1 MTTSHYYWIREIA
14 RGGMGR
20 VDLIIRSQ
28 GAFRRLAA
36 VKRLHA
42 KLRDDADCR
51 AMFLDE
57 ARIAGMLK
65 HPNIVTVFDVGE
77 DDEGPYLIMDYID
90 GLSVQAITRRSA
102 QDYTPLPLA
111 VVVQVVVQAADGLHA
126 AHELT
131 APDGSLLNLVHRDVS
146 PHNMI
151 VGYDGIVRV
160 MDFGIARALGRTTQ
174 TSTGVLK
181 GKLAYMSPEQLRFR
195 PADRRSDIFALG
207 VVLYEMLTLKR
218 LYSNRNGDGP
228 QRILEEPPPDV
239 GLERDDLPPALVE
252 LVFRM
257 LAKDPDKRPDTAAE
271 VANCLR
277 EVLNDLMIM
286 DDEAIEL
293 QEYFRHRFEPETT
306 GHRREIQGA
315 LELLDEGKLPAWPL
329 TDPTLVMAPAVAEPP
344 KRWRLAL
351 GAGVLATLAVGAGIM
366 IGRTPNAEV
375 SPAGNVEPP
384 STIATPAP
392 PVAPPPPAPTAVR
405 VETQAVEPAPTPS
418 DAVEPEE
425 ATPESTPEA
434 TPEATPRVRRRRRPP
449 TPMEEAPE
457 PEPEP
462 EAEAPPPR
470 DRMPAGFG
478 NLGDQKS

>member
-1 MTTSHYYWIREIA
+1 MSTRMTTSHYYWIREIA

-20 VDLIIRSQ
+20 VDLIIRSE

-42 KLRDDADCR
+42 KLRDDVECR

-111 VVVQVVVQAADGLHA
+111 VVVQIIVQAADGLHA

-131 APDGSLLNLVHRDVS
+131 APDGSVLNLVHRDVS

-218 LYSNRNGDGP
+218 LYSNRDGDGP

-257 LAKDPDKRPDTAAE
+257 LAKEPTKRPATAAE

-277 EVLNDLMIM
+277 EILNDLMIV

-306 GHRREIQGA
+306 GHRQEIQSA
-315 LELLDEGKLPAWPL
+315 LKRLDEGTLPAWPL
-329 TDPTLVMAPAVAEPP
+329 TDPALVLAPAVMNAP
-344 KRWRLAL
+344 KRWLLAL
-351 GAGVLATLAVGAGIM
+351 GAGLLVTLAVGAGVI
-366 IGRTPNAEV
+366 IGR
-375 SPAGNVEPP
+375 SPELEPERQVESP
-384 STIATPAP
+384 STVASPAP
-392 PVAPPPPAPTAVR
+392 PAAQTPLAPAAVH
-405 VETQAVEPAPTPS
+405 VETHAAEPEPATPS
-418 DAVEPEE
+418 DIG
-425 ATPESTPEA
+425 ESGE
-434 TPEATPRVRRRRRPP
+434 
-449 TPMEEAPE
+449 
-457 PEPEP
+457 
-462 EAEAPPPR
+462 
-470 DRMPAGFG
+470 
-478 NLGDQKS
+478 

>member
-42 KLRDDADCR
+42 KLRDDVDCR

-111 VVVQVVVQAADGLHA
+111 VVVQIIVQAADGLHA

-195 PADRRSDIFALG
+195 PADRRSDLFALG

-218 LYSNRNGDGP
+218 LYTNRDGDGP
-228 QRILEEPPPDV
+228 RRILEEPPPDV
-239 GLERDDLPPALVE
+239 GLERDDLPPALVQ

-257 LAKDPDKRPDTAAE
+257 LAKDPNKRPDTAAE

-277 EVLNDLMIM
+277 EVLNELMIM

-306 GHRREIQGA
+306 GHRREIQTA

-329 TDPTLVMAPAVAEPP
+329 TDPTLVMAPAVADPP
-344 KRWRLAL
+344 KRWLLAL

-366 IGRTPNAEV
+366 IGRTPEPVASPEV
-375 SPAGNVEPP
+375 RVESP
-384 STIATPAP
+384 STIPVPPLPAAP
-392 PVAPPPPAPTAVR
+392 PVPIAAVPVAPVR
-405 VETQAVEPAPTPS
+405 VETQAPDQVPVADAPPEE
-418 DAVEPEE
+418 VEPEVE
-425 ATPESTPEA
+425 AALAS
-434 TPEATPRVRRRRRPP
+434 PRVRRRRRAPV
-449 TPMEEAPE
+449 PMEETPVAD
-457 PEPEP
+457 PEP
-462 EAEAPPPR
+462 EAPAPR
-470 DRMPAGFG
+470 DRTPVGFG
-478 NLGDQKS
+478 NLGGQKS